1 MELLHL
7 SIYIYIYNLNYGW
20 HAFEIW
26 ILDDTRSRGG
36 RGVFDEMDGGQEAFF
51 SSFLFTKVVGK
62 LSVTLRSISSSD
74 SMSRAELLFSVRTG

>member
-1 MELLHL
+1 M
-7 SIYIYIYNLNYGW
+7 
-20 HAFEIW
+20 
-26 ILDDTRSRGG
+26 
-36 RGVFDEMDGGQEAFF
+36 FDEMDGGQEAFF

>member
-7 SIYIYIYNLNYGW
+7 SIYIYNLNYGW

-26 ILDDTRSRGG
+26 ILDDTRSR
-36 RGVFDEMDGGQEAFF
+36 VFDEMDGGQKAFF

>member
-1 MELLHL
+1 M
-7 SIYIYIYNLNYGW
+7 
-20 HAFEIW
+20 
-26 ILDDTRSRGG
+26 
-36 RGVFDEMDGGQEAFF
+36 FDEMDGGQKAFF